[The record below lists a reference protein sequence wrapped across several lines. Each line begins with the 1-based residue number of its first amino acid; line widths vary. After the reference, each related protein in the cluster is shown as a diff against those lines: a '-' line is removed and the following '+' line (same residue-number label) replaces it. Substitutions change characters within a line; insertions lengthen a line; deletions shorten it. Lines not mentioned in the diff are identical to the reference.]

1 MLKYFPICSVTKS
14 PSQLSARRLVRKYH
28 STLAKVMPSR
38 QQRQEIASLRQ
49 SLPNLA
55 PASSDL
61 DLVLEA
67 ITYIRQLQDKLVT
80 MADTKSASTSM
91 NMNTS
96 TILSLKSS
104 PQERLV

>member
-1 MLKYFPICSVTKS
+1 MTKS

-80 MADTKSASTSM
+80 MADTKSASTSIH
-91 NMNTS
+91 TS
-96 TILSLKSS
+96 TNLSLKSS